1 VELPKLVERTLREQ
15 LNRTQIKMPFAIG
28 VPTISAFKSRVVIY
42 IQSRTDTGSLPVWR
56 SFYRMFK
63 RIVLF
68 GAVTTFIGLGVFSH
82 RVLGDNTSDDLIAGF
97 RQVEVASVADAIEQL
112 YGKKMYMTHDM
123 RPLFTTKF
131 AGPAVTVQLRK
142 EEHTEGSKALQGM
155 MDAIDEAAPGSVYVM
170 SLENGL
176 DYAGLGGLMST
187 AMKYRGFAGAV
198 VDGGVRD
205 TPQVSKL
212 QFPVFS
218 RGVVPS
224 TTVNH
229 FRVTGKNV
237 AVTCAGVS
245 VRPGD
250 IIAADTDGVV
260 VVPRENAAAILTKAQ
275 QLDQT
280 EHSMYP
286 FIEKYKSIREAVSKF
301 GRL

>member
-1 VELPKLVERTLREQ
+1 MK
-15 LNRTQIKMPFAIG
+15 IWK
-28 VPTISAFKSRVVIY
+28 
-42 IQSRTDTGSLPVWR
+42 
-56 SFYRMFK
+56 
-63 RIVLF
+63 
-68 GAVTTFIGLGVFSH
+68 TFILAGITAAFLSFAWLPEHAKADSG
-82 RVLGDNTSDDLIAGF
+82 TDDVITGF
-97 RQVEVASVADAIEQL
+97 RQVEAASVADAMELL
-112 YGKKMYMTHDM
+112 YGKKMYMSHDM

-142 EEHTEGSKALQGM
+142 EEHTEGSKALSGM
-155 MDAIDEAAPGSVYVM
+155 MDVIDEAAPGSVYVM
-170 SLENGL
+170 VLEDGL

-187 AMKYRGFAGAV
+187 AMKYRGLAGAV

-205 TPQVSKL
+205 TPQVTKL

-237 AVTCAGVS
+237 PVTCAGVA
-245 VRPGD
+245 VRASD
-250 IIAADTDGVV
+250 IIVADMDGVV
-260 VVPRENAAAILTKAQ
+260 VVPREKAAEVLKKAQ
-275 QLDQT
+275 QLDET